1 MLAIYLEKAGAI
13 LNRVWQS
20 VAKSLTEIAFKP
32 LGDNMIARQPIRKDT
47 GRYVSRLTSGT
58 VAIIMAGGRGERLK
72 ALTQNRCKPATPF
85 GGKFRIIDFV
95 LSNCVNS
102 GIRQIA
108 VLTQYKAQSLIQHIQ
123 RGWSYLRGEMGEFVE
138 IIPAQQQTGEHW
150 YRGTAD
156 SVYQNLDFLRSH
168 HPTHV
173 LILAGDHIYK
183 MDYGP
188 MIAYH
193 EQCEADI
200 TVGVVDVP
208 IDRAREFG
216 IMTTDE
222 TNRVV
227 KFAEKPAKPDP
238 IPDSEN
244 LARASMGIYVI
255 AMERLEKLLIDD
267 AANTASSHDFGKNI
281 IPPTIDTMRVF
292 AYPFQ
297 NIETRAQSYW
307 RDVGS
312 LDALYEANM
321 ELVAAN
327 PELNIYDRLWP
338 IWTYQAQQPPA
349 KFVLN
354 EEGRRGMA
362 VNSMVTGGCIISG
375 AYVADSLLST
385 EVRIDEG
392 SRLESSVLLPGA
404 TVGRKCH
411 IRRCIMDELC
421 VIPDGMNIGIDRHVD
436 AQRFYVTEGGVVL
449 VTPDMLKALD

>member
-1 MLAIYLEKAGAI
+1 M
-13 LNRVWQS
+13 
-20 VAKSLTEIAFKP
+20 
-32 LGDNMIARQPIRKDT
+32 RKDT

-58 VAIIMAGGRGERLK
+58 VAVIMAGGRGERLK
-72 ALTQNRCKPATPF
+72 ALTQHRCKPSTPF

-168 HPTHV
+168 RPTHV

-193 EQCEADI
+193 EQSEADI
-200 TVGVVDVP
+200 TVGVVDVS

-222 TNRVV
+222 TNRVI
-227 KFAEKPAKPDP
+227 KFAEKPADPDP
-238 IPDSEN
+238 IPGSPG

-267 AANTASSHDFGKNI
+267 AANPASSHDFGKNI
-281 IPPTIDTMRVF
+281 IPPTISELRVY

-327 PELNIYDRLWP
+327 PELNIYDRQWP

-354 EEGRRGMA
+354 EDGRRGMA

-375 AYVADSLLST
+375 AYVVDSLLST

-392 SRLESSVLLPGA
+392 SRLESSVLLPGVS
-404 TVGRKCH
+404 VGRNCH
-411 IRRCIMDELC
+411 IRRCIMDEQC
-421 VIPDGMNIGIDRHVD
+421 VIPDGMNIGIDPYLD

-449 VTPDMLKALD
+449 VTPDMLKLLD